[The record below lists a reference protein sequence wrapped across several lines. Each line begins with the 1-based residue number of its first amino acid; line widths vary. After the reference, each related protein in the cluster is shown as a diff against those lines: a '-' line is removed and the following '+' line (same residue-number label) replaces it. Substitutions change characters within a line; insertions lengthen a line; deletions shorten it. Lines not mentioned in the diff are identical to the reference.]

1 MIIKELFSAFILGV
15 VGGIIPGPVLAATFT
30 EVLQSGFVKSMR
42 IVLLA
47 MASETLVATI
57 CLVALASL
65 NLPEFVFRILS
76 LIGAIILIW
85 ISMSIWKINKLNT
98 KQRVHFSFGK
108 ISAMILAN
116 GMLWTFWITVC
127 VPKAISLSSEIRY
140 GGFIFLA
147 AVELGWLFSTSLVA
161 FAFSRFRKLLSNP
174 KVIPIMFK
182 IFALAFIYFAVSSA
196 YQSIMFIIKIK

>member
-1 MIIKELFSAFILGV
+1 MIIQELFSAFILGL

-47 MASETLVATI
+47 MASETLVAAI
-57 CLVALASL
+57 CLIVLASL
-65 NLPEFVFRILS
+65 NLQEFVFRTLS
-76 LIGAIILIW
+76 LIGAVVLIW
-85 ISMSIWKINKLNT
+85 ISTSIWKIDKLNT

-127 VPKAISLSSEIRY
+127 VPKAILLSHKIQF
-140 GGFIFLA
+140 GGFLFLIF
-147 AVELGWLFSTSLVA
+147 VELGWLFSTSLVA
-161 FAFSRFRKLLSNP
+161 YIFSQFRGLLANP

-182 IFALAFIYFAVSSA
+182 VFALAFVYFAVNSA
-196 YQSIMFIIKIK
+196 YQSIMFFLHR

>member
-1 MIIKELFSAFILGV
+1 MIIQELFSAFILGL

-47 MASETLVATI
+47 MASETLVAAI
-57 CLVALASL
+57 CLIVLASL
-65 NLPEFVFRILS
+65 NLPEFVFRTLS
-76 LIGAIILIW
+76 LIGAVVLIW
-85 ISMSIWKINKLNT
+85 ISTSIWKIDKLNT

-127 VPKAISLSSEIRY
+127 VPKAILLSHKIQF
-140 GGFIFLA
+140 GGFLFLIF
-147 AVELGWLFSTSLVA
+147 VELGWLFSTSLVA
-161 FAFSRFRKLLSNP
+161 YIFSQFRGLLANP

-182 IFALAFIYFAVSSA
+182 VFALAFVYFAVNSA
-196 YQSIMFIIKIK
+196 YQSIMFFLHR